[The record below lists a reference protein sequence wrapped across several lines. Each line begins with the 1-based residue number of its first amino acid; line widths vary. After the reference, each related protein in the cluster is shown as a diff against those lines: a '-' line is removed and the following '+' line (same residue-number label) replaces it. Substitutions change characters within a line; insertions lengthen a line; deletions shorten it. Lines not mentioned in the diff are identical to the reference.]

1 MHCNAASLQRLD
13 DVPPFIEEA
22 VKAIKPSLWLKRACS
37 KYRRCSS
44 LHMGL
49 GIPRN
54 LQRARGL
61 KFCFGR
67 LSHLLPELQ
76 QQLLDYVRGIAP
88 HIQFSSIIL
97 NRFEVGDS
105 MGCHEDGNIFPMQLT
120 IRFGDA
126 VGAQL
131 CTQGGSVGNGV
142 FLMNSNAPHSV
153 SRCEAGVRYSIVTY
167 IKNDAVVLADWRTI
181 RTLSQWG
188 FPVQCLALL
197 HALLLL
203 CCLQN
208 IPHKI
213 GRDSI
218 KVVAPMSAAL
228 DA

>member
-76 QQLLDYVRGIAP
+76 QQLLDYIRTVAD
-88 HIQFSSIIL
+88 IQFSSIIL

-126 VGAQL
+126 VGAEL
-131 CTQGGSVGNGV
+131 CSQGVSVGN
-142 FLMNSNAPHSV
+142 
-153 SRCEAGVRYSIVTY
+153 RCS
-167 IKNDAVVLADWRTI
+167 
-181 RTLSQWG
+181 
-188 FPVQCLALL
+188 
-197 HALLLL
+197 
-203 CCLQN
+203 
-208 IPHKI
+208 
-213 GRDSI
+213 
-218 KVVAPMSAAL
+218 
-228 DA
+228 